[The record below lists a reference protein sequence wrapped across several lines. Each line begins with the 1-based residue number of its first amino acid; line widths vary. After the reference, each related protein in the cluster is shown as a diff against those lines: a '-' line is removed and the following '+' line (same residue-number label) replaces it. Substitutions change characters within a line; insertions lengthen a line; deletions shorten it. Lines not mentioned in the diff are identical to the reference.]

1 MLWSDRLESSADIQR
16 RDKRKNKSTL
26 QIQQTTTT
34 QAFLALFLNNQ
45 ERSHIVDE
53 HILRGSEFI
62 INKSKLT
69 TNYK

>member
-26 QIQQTTTT
+26 QIQQTTTE
-34 QAFLALFLNNQ
+34 AFLALFLNNQ

-62 INKSKLT
+62 INKQSNNEL
-69 TNYK
+69 